1 MKRIL
6 SMPATA
12 ANLAAA
18 LIITVSVLIALKY
31 FRAGTLSFVVPC
43 YVVWFAA
50 RAANFWFGSK
60 KYQPHFLYNFLS
72 TFEKSIY
79 KRFALYVRRPA
90 LAFFFSTTL
99 HWLRIGSVGWIAASL
114 WQGLYIESIALAL
127 FFILSSG
134 TIATMYPD
142 LYFEDA
148 AKRGNH
154 GATEMLHALR
164 HVQDILSPNDERPP
178 A

>member
-12 ANLAAA
+12 ANLAAVLIIAVPA
-18 LIITVSVLIALKY
+18 LIAVKY
-31 FRAGTLSFVVPC
+31 FCAGTLVLVVLC
-43 YVVWFAA
+43 YVVLSAAKATNLWF
-50 RAANFWFGSK
+50 WSK
-60 KYQPHFLYNFLS
+60 RYLTPFRYKFLS

-79 KRFALYVRRPA
+79 KRFALYVHRPA

-99 HWLRIGSVGWIAASL
+99 HWLRIGLVAWIAVSL
-114 WQGLYIESIALAL
+114 WQGLYIASIALAL

-134 TIATMYPD
+134 TIATMYLD

-154 GATEMLHALR
+154 GAAEMLHALR
-164 HVQDILSPNDERPP
+164 HVQDILSPNHT
-178 A
+178 

>member
-18 LIITVSVLIALKY
+18 LIIVVPALVAFKH
-31 FRAGTLSFVVPC
+31 FRAGAFAFVALC
-43 YVVWFAA
+43 YVVLFAA
-50 RAANFWFGSK
+50 KAVNLWFGSK
-60 KYQPHFLYNFLS
+60 RYQPYFLYDFLS
-72 TFEKSIY
+72 AFEKSIY

-99 HWLRIGSVGWIAASL
+99 HWLRIGLVAWIAVSL
-114 WQGLYIESIALAL
+114 WQGLYVASIALAL

-134 TIATMYPD
+134 TIAAMYPD

-148 AKRGNH
+148 AKRGNQ
-154 GATEMLHALR
+154 GAAEMLHALR